1 MIKIKRS
8 KMVPVLALLVMG
20 ACSSPTNKTD
30 RGEEREGKG
39 NESDWQQLI
48 QDNSTAGWHSYLGD
62 STTGWEVQDGVL
74 FTFGNNGDIVT
85 DEVYENFELSLEWMI
100 EEQGNSGVFYHVDE
114 KPENERIHMTG
125 PEFQII
131 DDSNYP
137 QELTD
142 EQKTGALSDVIAP
155 AVAAANPVGEWNE
168 TKIIV
173 NSSAVEHWLNGEKI
187 LEYRLNSEDLKE
199 QIANSKFE
207 SLPNFAKA
215 GRGRIGLQDHGDPV
229 YYKNVKIKKL

>member
-1 MIKIKRS
+1 MMKIKRS
-8 KMVPVLALLVMG
+8 RVIPVLALLIMA
-20 ACSSPTNKTD
+20 ACSSPMNKTV
-30 RGEEREGKG
+30 GSEENERKD
-39 NESDWQQLI
+39 NESDWQPLI
-48 QDNSTAGWHSYLGD
+48 RENSTVGWHSYLGD
-62 STTGWEVQDGVL
+62 SVTGWEVKDGVL
-74 FTFGNNGDIVT
+74 FTVGNNGDIVT
-85 DEVYENFELSLEWMI
+85 DEVFEDFELSLQWRI

-114 KPENERIHMTG
+114 KPENARIHMTG

-155 AVAAANPVGEWNE
+155 AIVATNPVGEWNE

-173 NSSAVEHWLNGEKI
+173 NSSAVEHWLNGEKV
-187 LEYRLNSEDLKE
+187 LKYTLDSEELKE

-215 GRGRIGLQDHGDPV
+215 GKGRIGLQDHGDPV
-229 YYKNVKIKKL
+229 YYKNLKIKKL